1 MIKTNKT
8 SSELLEEAYKC
19 KNKKDLE
26 NLLEKI
32 EYKIQLKHNHTHPD
46 LLRAKTITTTKL
58 LLKK

>member
-8 SSELLEEAYKC
+8 SPELLEQAYKC

-26 NLLEKI
+26 NLLTEI
-32 EYKIQLKHNHTHPD
+32 EYKIQLQHNHTHPD